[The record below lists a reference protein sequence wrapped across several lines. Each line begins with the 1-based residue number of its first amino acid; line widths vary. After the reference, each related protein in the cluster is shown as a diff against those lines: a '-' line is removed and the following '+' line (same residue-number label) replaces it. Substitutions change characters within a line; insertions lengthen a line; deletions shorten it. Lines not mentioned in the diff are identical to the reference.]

1 MFLSEV
7 AKIVDGELVG
17 EDVSIERVSDWEN
30 ARENDLVFIFNS
42 KDIETVE
49 KTVKAKAFVIPKDGY
64 STRPHVKVDNPR
76 LAMAKLLKIFDW
88 RTYPQGIHPT
98 VILGE
103 NVKLGKDVAIGAYV
117 SIGNNV
123 TIGNGTKIFPG
134 VIIGNNVEIGENCV
148 IYPRVTIYDL
158 CFIGDNVLIHSG
170 TSIGVEGLGYIWDGK
185 EHVKM
190 PQIGK
195 VVIEDN
201 VEIMGNSVIE
211 RGTLGETRIGKG
223 TKLGSLVEIG
233 HNVTIGESCIVVGQ
247 SGIAG
252 SSKLGNNVVMAGQT
266 GVADHVKVGNN
277 VVILARG
284 VVTKDIPDNVVV
296 SGFPAMSHTEE
307 MKIQALIR
315 KLPEIWEEIKKLRKK
330 LE

>member
-1 MFLSEV
+1 
-7 AKIVDGELVG
+7 
-17 EDVSIERVSDWEN
+17 
-30 ARENDLVFIFNS
+30 
-42 KDIETVE
+42 
-49 KTVKAKAFVIPKDGY
+49 
-64 STRPHVKVDNPR
+64 
-76 LAMAKLLKIFDW
+76 
-88 RTYPQGIHPT
+88 
-98 VILGE
+98 
-103 NVKLGKDVAIGAYV
+103 
-117 SIGNNV
+117 
-123 TIGNGTKIFPG
+123 
-134 VIIGNNVEIGENCV
+134 
-148 IYPRVTIYDL
+148 
-158 CFIGDNVLIHSG
+158 
-170 TSIGVEGLGYIWDGK
+170 YIWDGK